1 MRGEGRSNEG
11 LSTAPSSSLL
21 MSPSTAPLAR
31 IDLERGT
38 RPQNM
43 HGVAHPAH
51 PAESLLVCVLADWHG
66 VKTNYQGL
74 FVTSQKLSTML

>member
-51 PAESLLVCVLADWHG
+51 PAKSLLVCVCLPIGMA
-66 VKTNYQGL
+66 L
-74 FVTSQKLSTML
+74 KLTTKAYL